1 MPGMEKLHLEDVLE
15 DSPQTRNLLRVFE
28 NDAFALKKYTL
39 GLHNCCQR
47 IMKAQNELC
56 AATQALSQQLRDYEI
71 QTFPLEPE
79 DSILTTT
86 LKQFSSYLDDV
97 SSIQQV
103 LSAQY
108 SETMM
113 YPMSRFIQAD
123 LEEVSTLCEMFQ
135 IATTEHE
142 SAIKNYMKLPKKK
155 ENDRQRMEYNEEL
168 YGMRKKF
175 HQTGLHYYSSL
186 NALQYKRKCSL
197 LEPILGYMHAQRAF
211 FQMGQDAVCKK
222 EIEEF
227 LNNIN
232 ASVQGV
238 QKELQQDTKKTVDL
252 IDTLEQQSVQQYHA
266 EPNPEMPYIP
276 PNTQLAQKGG
286 YLFIR
291 SKQLIATRW
300 DRCFFF
306 TQGGNLMCQPKD
318 EVAGSLSLDLNEPGV
333 LAEPYE
339 TDDRRFVFHVSSP
352 KLRKSVVLQAE
363 NERERDEWICTINNI
378 VRESGYV
385 KSKSPQQQQAVKE
398 RTPSTTSSTKES
410 GGSSP
415 DMANVNSSA
424 SLGSPH
430 APKPAPATNDMLLS
444 DVPIQFDLQPSID
457 DITDVTPNLQGPPK
471 RINPFDQTTGEVLD
485 TLDSAI
491 ADSHYVESFVV
502 RFLGSMEVKADRGE
516 PLVLETMRQIMAARA
531 IHNVFRM
538 TESRLVVSS
547 DNMRLIDPA
556 TNIVRTVFALADI
569 SFWAAHNEN
578 KRLFG
583 FITRN
588 RQTGLPNP
596 SFACHV
602 FECNVSAEEI
612 CSAIQT
618 ATKLAFQALMP
629 SNDPSLA
636 GEKKAVE
643 KIQKV
648 KAKEKNILL
657 QNIQNLEDADSD
669 EELNKLPLSPD
680 GKYLVLTATEDDDE
694 MLEDTNYVDTQ
705 MTQQVKDLVV
715 TQEEEGV
722 DDSEA

>member
-318 EVAGSLSLDLNEPGV
+318 EVKKAVLQEVAGSLSLDLNEPGV

-363 NERERDEWICTINNI
+363 NERERDEI
-378 VRESGYV
+378 R
-385 KSKSPQQQQAVKE
+385 
-398 RTPSTTSSTKES
+398 
-410 GGSSP
+410 
-415 DMANVNSSA
+415 
-424 SLGSPH
+424 
-430 APKPAPATNDMLLS
+430 
-444 DVPIQFDLQPSID
+444 
-457 DITDVTPNLQGPPK
+457 
-471 RINPFDQTTGEVLD
+471 
-485 TLDSAI
+485 
-491 ADSHYVESFVV
+491 
-502 RFLGSMEVKADRGE
+502 
-516 PLVLETMRQIMAARA
+516 
-531 IHNVFRM
+531 
-538 TESRLVVSS
+538 
-547 DNMRLIDPA
+547 
-556 TNIVRTVFALADI
+556 
-569 SFWAAHNEN
+569 
-578 KRLFG
+578 
-583 FITRN
+583 
-588 RQTGLPNP
+588 
-596 SFACHV
+596 
-602 FECNVSAEEI
+602 
-612 CSAIQT
+612 
-618 ATKLAFQALMP
+618 
-629 SNDPSLA
+629 
-636 GEKKAVE
+636 
-643 KIQKV
+643 
-648 KAKEKNILL
+648 
-657 QNIQNLEDADSD
+657 
-669 EELNKLPLSPD
+669 
-680 GKYLVLTATEDDDE
+680 
-694 MLEDTNYVDTQ
+694 
-705 MTQQVKDLVV
+705 
-715 TQEEEGV
+715 
-722 DDSEA
+722 

>member
-1 MPGMEKLHLEDVLE
+1 MPGIEKLHLEDVLE
-15 DSPQTRNLLRVFE
+15 DSPQTRNLLSVFE
-28 NDAFALKKYTL
+28 KDAFTLKKYSL

-56 AATQALSQQLRDYEI
+56 AATQALSQHLRDYEI

-86 LKQFSSYLDDV
+86 LKQFSSYLDDI

-103 LSAQY
+103 LSAQF

-113 YPMSRFIQAD
+113 YPLSRFIQAD

-135 IATTEHE
+135 LSTSDHE

-155 ENDRQRMEYNEEL
+155 ENDRQRMECNEEL

-197 LEPILGYMHAQRAF
+197 LEPVLGFMHAQRAF

-227 LNNIN
+227 LNNIA
-232 ASVQGV
+232 ASVQSV
-238 QKELQQDTKKTVDL
+238 QRELQQETKKTVDL
-252 IDTLEQQSVQQYHA
+252 IDTLEQQSVQYYHA

-276 PNTQLAQKGG
+276 PNTQLSQKGG
-286 YLFIR
+286 YLFVR

-306 TQGGNLMCQPKD
+306 TQAGNLMCQPKD

-333 LAEPYE
+333 LAEPYDA
-339 TDDRRFVFHVSSP
+339 DDRRFVFHVSSP

-385 KSKSPQQQQAVKE
+385 KSKAPQQTKE
-398 RTPSTTSSTKES
+398 RTSSTTSSTKES

-415 DMANVNSSA
+415 DTASANSTA
-424 SLGSPH
+424 GPQH
-430 APKPAPATNDMLLS
+430 APKPTPANDFLS
-444 DVPIQFDLQPSID
+444 GAPIQFDLQPIID
-457 DITDVTPNLQGPPK
+457 DADKKHNLQGPPK
-471 RINPFDQTTGEVLD
+471 RINPFDQASGDINTVGQD
-485 TLDSAI
+485 DSR
-491 ADSHYVESFVV
+491 YVESFVV

-538 TESRLVVSS
+538 TESKLVISS
-547 DNMRLIDPA
+547 EDMRLIDPA
-556 TNIVRTVFALADI
+556 TNIIRTIFALADI

-602 FECNVSAEEI
+602 FECNVSADEI

-618 ATKLAFQALMP
+618 ATKLAFQALML
-629 SNDPSLA
+629 STSHDTLVN
-636 GEKKAVE
+636 G
-643 KIQKV
+643 
-648 KAKEKNILL
+648 KESSR
-657 QNIQNLEDADSD
+657 QD
-669 EELNKLPLSPD
+669 
-680 GKYLVLTATEDDDE
+680 
-694 MLEDTNYVDTQ
+694 
-705 MTQQVKDLVV
+705 
-715 TQEEEGV
+715 QE
-722 DDSEA
+722 S

>member
-252 IDTLEQQSVQQYHA
+252 IDTLEQQSVQHYHA

-318 EVAGSLSLDLNEPGV
+318 EVKKTVLQEVAGSLSLDLNEPGV

-339 TDDRRFVFHVSSP
+339 TDDRRFVFHVTSP

-385 KSKSPQQQQAVKE
+385 KSKSPLQQQANKE

-415 DMANVNSSA
+415 DMANVNR
-424 SLGSPH
+424 
-430 APKPAPATNDMLLS
+430 
-444 DVPIQFDLQPSID
+444 
-457 DITDVTPNLQGPPK
+457 
-471 RINPFDQTTGEVLD
+471 RINPFDQSTGEVLD
-485 TLDSAI
+485 NLDSAI
-491 ADSHYVESFVV
+491 ADAHYVESFVV

-547 DNMRLIDPA
+547 DNMKLIDPS

-669 EELNKLPLSPD
+669 EELSNLPLSPD

-705 MTQQVKDLVV
+705 MTQKVKDLVV